1 MKRILLFTLLTIFL
15 VGTFSCKSL
24 PTIPENASSTQLIQ
38 LGQDAAESSNYTAAE
53 MYYEA
58 VIKRYGMNTSTY
70 IEAKY
75 ELGHLYKN
83 MKKYDAAFS
92 AFQEI
97 LDIFENAEPGALPAA
112 YKKLAKMGISS
123 LPQKYQNNSATKL

>member
-1 MKRILLFTLLTIFL
+1 MKRIFLTIAITVFFTVL
-15 VGTFSCKSL
+15 YSCKTV
-24 PTIPENASSTQLIQ
+24 PVIPNNASSTQLIQ
-38 LGQDAAESSNYTAAE
+38 LGQDAAESSNYDAAE

-83 MKKYDAAFS
+83 TKKYNEAFS
-92 AFQEI
+92 AFNEI
-97 LDIFENAEPGALPAA
+97 LSIFENAEPGSLPAA

-123 LPQKYQNNSATKL
+123 LPEKYQHKTTTKL